1 MGYRKESYLATLNN
15 LPQRLT
21 SFVGREREKDE
32 VIRLLARCR
41 LLTLTGTGG
50 SGKTR
55 LALEVAS
62 CVAEDYPQGA
72 WLVELSSITD
82 PALPAQEVAALF
94 GVREEPGTPLLDTL
108 AAYLHSARTLLVL
121 DNCEHLVDECA
132 ELADRLLT
140 ACPDLRILATSR
152 QPLGLDYEVAHRV
165 PPMSMPDAQQLPP
178 PEELEQYEALR
189 LFMERATAIRSDF
202 VVGKE
207 NVAALVELAA
217 KLDGLPLAIELA
229 AARTRVLS
237 VQQIVERLD
246 ERFRLLST
254 TSRSA
259 SPRHRSLQAVMDW
272 SYELLS
278 EEERTVLRTLSVFAG
293 GFTLEAVQA
302 VSGLEVD
309 EFETIDLLS
318 RLVDRSL
325 LNVDERGGAATFRML
340 ETIRR
345 YGIERLEEAGE
356 AASVRDRLLEYYTD
370 LAESTENELLSVS
383 QPAWLERLEREH
395 DNLRASLEWGWTSER
410 GRNRQLGLRLAGA
423 LVWFWYFRGYLSEGR
438 SWLEKLLAGDSARR
452 ASVGLAKA
460 LSAVGVL
467 SYLQGDY
474 SVARVRLEEGL
485 QVWRALGDLRGT
497 AFALTF
503 LGRVAQQLDDP
514 RAGELGA
521 ESVALFREH
530 GDKWGLALSLDFLGE
545 MARER
550 GDHARAEEL
559 HRESM
564 SLYLEVGH
572 SWGVALE
579 LSHFGH
585 VALRAG
591 DYATARR
598 RLEEAIEIQREV
610 GDKWMLAW
618 TLHNLGHVVK
628 AQGDHA
634 QAAALHDESLQLF
647 RELGG
652 LGGMPAAE
660 ASREAQLETPHFVPQ
675 SPGLAPQDH
684 PHNLTPREIEV
695 LQLIA
700 EGLTDAQVA
709 TRLVLSTR
717 TVQAHLRSI
726 YSKLDITTRSA
737 ATRYALEHGL
747 VGGR

>member
-1 MGYRKESYLATLNN
+1 MASLNN
-15 LPQRLT
+15 LPHRLT

-32 VIRLLARCR
+32 VIGLLARCR

-82 PALPAQEVAALF
+82 PALPVQEVATLF

-108 AAYLHSARTLLVL
+108 AAYLRSARTLLVL

-140 ACPDLRILATSR
+140 ACPGLRILATSR

-165 PPMSMPDAQQLPP
+165 PPMSMPDVAQLPQVA
-178 PEELEQYEALR
+178 ELERYEALR
-189 LFMERATAIRSDF
+189 LFVERATAIRSDF
-202 VVGKE
+202 VVGQE
-207 NVAALVELAA
+207 HVGALVELAA

-259 SPRHRSLQAVMDW
+259 TPRHRSLQAVMDW

-278 EEERTVLRTLSVFAG
+278 EEERAVLRSLSMFAG
-293 GFTLEAVQA
+293 AFTLEAAQA

-325 LNVDERGGAATFRML
+325 LNVDERGGAATYRML
-340 ETIRR
+340 ETIRH

-356 AASVRDRLLEYYTD
+356 AAPVRDRLLEYYTD

-383 QPAWLERLEREH
+383 QPLWLERLEREH

-410 GRNRQLGLRLAGA
+410 VRNRQLGLRLAGA

-438 SWLEKLLAGDSARR
+438 TWLERLLAEDGARR
-452 ASVGLAKA
+452 PSVGLAKS
-460 LSAVGVL
+460 LSAAGVL
-467 SYLQGDY
+467 SYLQSDY
-474 SVARVRLEEGL
+474 LVARERLEAGL
-485 QVWRALGDLRGT
+485 RVWRTLGDLRGT

-545 MARER
+545 VARER

-591 DYATARR
+591 DYATARQ
-598 RLEEAIEIQREV
+598 RLEEAIEIQRTV

-618 TLHNLGHVVK
+618 TLHNLGHVVR

-634 QAAALHDESLQLF
+634 QAAVFHDESLQLF

-652 LGGMPAAE
+652 LGGMPAAA
-660 ASREAQLETPHFVPQ
+660 ASRDALFVTPSLVPPPP
-675 SPGLAPQDH
+675 SPAPQDN

-709 TRLVLSTR
+709 ERLVLSTR